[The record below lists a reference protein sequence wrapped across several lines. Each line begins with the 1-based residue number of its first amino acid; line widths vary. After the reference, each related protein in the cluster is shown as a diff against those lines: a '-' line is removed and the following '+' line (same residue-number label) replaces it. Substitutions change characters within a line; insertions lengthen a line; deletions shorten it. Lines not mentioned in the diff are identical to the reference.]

1 MLLSLSTGLRE
12 ARRQYLGCWLSRVAA
27 GPVHLMDRKSCSLD
41 PLAGLDW
48 FEVDR
53 ADVLAAKDAALERE
67 GAQPRAGAAGNW
79 R

>member
-1 MLLSLSTGLRE
+1 
-12 ARRQYLGCWLSRVAA
+12 
-27 GPVHLMDRKSCSLD
+27 MDL
-41 PLAGLDW
+41 

-67 GAQPRAGAAGNW
+67 GARPRADAAGDW